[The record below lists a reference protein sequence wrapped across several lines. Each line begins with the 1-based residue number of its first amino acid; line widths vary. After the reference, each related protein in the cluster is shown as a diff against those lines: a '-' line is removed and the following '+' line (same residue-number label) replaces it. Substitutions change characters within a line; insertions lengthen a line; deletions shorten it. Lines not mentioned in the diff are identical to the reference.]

1 MYNTVILGGTF
12 DRFHVGHEAFLDK
25 AFKSAKKVLI
35 GLTTSDMLKKIVF
48 QNSIWPYE
56 RRKKTIEEFAKKYGK
71 EFLIFPIEDIF
82 GPSIDRE
89 DLDAIIATDET
100 RHTCERINHMRK
112 RKELKPLE
120 IIFVPYVYS
129 EDCRI
134 ISSSRIRNEEIDRQ
148 GKVLVDY
155 LITKRLKEELRTPAS
170 KIFEGDNV
178 TVTKDVIDYVKEE
191 KFDSVICIGDEVSRD
206 FLDNGFKPKN
216 IIVDGKV
223 MRKSIDYLDKILKP
237 YAKKF
242 NLKNPTGMI
251 SKYAWET
258 VRDALKK
265 ESAVVVKGEE
275 DLLVI
280 PTLLLA
286 KNNTAIIYGQ
296 PGRGKVVVRVDD
308 EKKEIWRKRLAEFET
323 F

>member
-1 MYNTVILGGTF
+1 MYNKVILGRTF
-12 DRFHVGHEAFLDK
+12 DRFHIGHEAFLDK
-25 AFKSAKKVLI
+25 AFRSSKKVLI
-35 GLTTSDMLKKIVF
+35 GLTTSDMLKKVIL
-48 QNSIWPYE
+48 QNSIWPYD
-56 RRKKTIEEFAKKYGK
+56 RRKKSLEEFAKRYGK
-71 EFLIFPIEDIF
+71 QFEIFPIEDIF
-82 GPSIDRE
+82 GPSIE
-89 DLDAIIATDET
+89 IENLDAINATEET
-100 RHTCERINHMRK
+100 RHTCERINQIRK
-112 RKELKPLE
+112 RKGLKPLE
-120 IIFVPYVYS
+120 ILLVPYVYS
-129 EDCRI
+129 EDCRK
-134 ISSSRIRNEEIDRQ
+134 ISSSRIRNGEIDRQ

-155 LITKRLKEELRTPAS
+155 LITKRLKEELKTPAS

-178 TVTKDVIDYVKEE
+178 TVTKDVIDYIKEE
-191 KFDSVICIGDEVSRD
+191 NFDSVICIGDEVSRD

-223 MRKSIDYLDKILKP
+223 MRRSIDYLDKILKP

-242 NLKNPTGMI
+242 NLKNPAGMI
-251 SKYAWET
+251 SKYAWGA

-323 F
+323 V

>member
-56 RRKKTIEEFAKKYGK
+56 KRKKTIEEFAKKYGK

-82 GPSIDRE
+82 GPSIERE

-100 RHTCERINHMRK
+100 RHTCETINQIRK
-112 RKELKPLE
+112 RKGLKSLE
-120 IIFVPYVYS
+120 IIHVPYVYS
-129 EDCRI
+129 EDCRK
-134 ISSSRIRNEEIDRQ
+134 ISSSRIRNGEIDRK
-148 GKVLVDY
+148 GKVLIDY
-155 LITKRLKEELRTPAS
+155 LITKRLKEELKTPAS
-170 KIFEGDNV
+170 KIFEGDNA
-178 TVTKDVIDYVKEE
+178 TVTKDVIDYFKEE
-191 KFDSVICIGDEVSRD
+191 KIDSVICIGDEVSRD
-206 FLDNGFKPKN
+206 FLNNGFKPKN

-223 MRKSIDYLDKILKP
+223 MRKSIDYLDKILQP
-237 YAKKF
+237 YAKKI
-242 NLKNPTGMI
+242 NLNNPAGMI
-251 SKYAWET
+251 SKYAWGT
-258 VRDALKK
+258 VTDALKK

-296 PGRGKVVVRVDD
+296 PGRGKVVVRIDD

-323 F
+323 T